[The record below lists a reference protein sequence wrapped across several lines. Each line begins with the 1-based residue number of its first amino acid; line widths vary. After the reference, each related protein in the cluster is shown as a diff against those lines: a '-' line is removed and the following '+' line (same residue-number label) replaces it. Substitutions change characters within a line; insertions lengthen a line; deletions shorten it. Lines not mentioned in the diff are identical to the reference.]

1 MTNSRSRKRSHIEVS
16 ISEDDHTEE
25 ITSKYFKRVS
35 LVKKLE
41 DEPLVPPVEEKV
53 IDIAWIKSLN
63 SKEYFK
69 WISEMTDDN
78 PERWNKPLDHKIFVD
93 RPFGSPP
100 LPENF
105 IPIYTRVRLM
115 RSKIIT
121 PVDSVGCAA
130 LPITVSAKCDIKQ
143 DDIAPKNYRL
153 QLLVALMLSA
163 QTKDE
168 LNAQAML
175 NLIRYCIEELR
186 IPQGLTLEALLQI
199 DENILVNLI
208 KMVGFHNKKAHYIKQ
223 TAQVLLEQFESD
235 IPTDLLGILSLPG
248 VGPKMGLLALQKAWG
263 KMDGIGV
270 DVHVHRLCKMWGWV
284 DAKKCKTAD
293 HTRKELESWLPR
305 ALWYEINPLLV
316 GFGQVICMSRG
327 KRCDLC
333 LASDVCNAVDQ
344 KLLNKGK
351 TKKPSRTKAIRGD
364 FSQWLEYLANEDKS
378 FDLVKKNKNDDEE
391 EPSSSEDIVLVKPE
405 DPNDF

>member
-1 MTNSRSRKRSHIEVS
+1 MTNSTSRKRKHIDVT
-16 ISEDDHTEE
+16 ISEDDQTEE
-25 ITSKYFKRVS
+25 ITSKYFRSVS
-35 LVKKLE
+35 RVKKLE
-41 DEPLVPPVEEKV
+41 DEPFVPPEEEKV
-53 IDIAWIKSLN
+53 ADIAWIKSLN
-63 SKEYFK
+63 SEEYFK
-69 WISEMTDDN
+69 WITEMTDDN
-78 PERWNKPLDHKIFVD
+78 PERWNKPLDHRIFVD
-93 RPFGSPP
+93 RPLGAPP

-115 RSKIIT
+115 RSKVIT
-121 PVDSVGCAA
+121 PVDSVGCAS
-130 LPITVSAKCDIKQ
+130 LPVTVNAKCDIKQ
-143 DDIAPKNYRL
+143 EDIEPKNYRL

-175 NLIRYCIEELR
+175 NIIRYSIEELH
-186 IPQGLTLEALLQI
+186 IPKGLTLEALLRI
-199 DENILVNLI
+199 DEKILVSLI
-208 KMVGFHNKKAHYIKQ
+208 KTVGFHNRKAHYVKQ
-223 TAQVLLEQFESD
+223 TAQLLLEEFESD
-235 IPTDLLGILSLPG
+235 IPTDLVGILSLPG

-344 KLLNKGK
+344 RLLNKGK
-351 TKKPSRTKAIRGD
+351 KRKSSRPQANRGD
-364 FSQWLEYLANEDKS
+364 FSQWLDYLANEDKS
-378 FDLVKKNKNDDEE
+378 FDVAKRNNSDKE
-391 EPSSSEDIVLVKPE
+391 EPSFDEDIVLVKPE
-405 DPNDF
+405 DLNDF